1 MVNAVELLA
10 AEKVLQEKKKEA
22 HKAKTKLE
30 KTNATLLADAK
41 PLEKH
46 RELQGAEPKF
56 IRTNHAGRPSGGF
69 ASATAGEQNSPSQVN
84 HRYGEACVYVS

>member
-22 HKAKTKLE
+22 HKALE
-30 KTNATLLADAK
+30 KTNAMLLAEAK
-41 PLEKH
+41 TLEKH
-46 RELQGAEPKF
+46 RELQEAEPKF